1 MAFLLGGI
9 VKKFLFIVV
18 FLPSLLKAASSSLPS
33 QRVDESYEDTK
44 AIYSQQITLNR
55 NSAVIISTVVVPPE
69 AKGFRVFASSDG
81 IRFAVGMSS
90 IGVPALA
97 AITTST
103 SPLTAEI
110 SSSSFAVGGI
120 AINGQWE
127 TRLLPFDGSL
137 RRLYFRAAAAGAVF
151 VLEFFR

>member
-1 MAFLLGGI
+1 MRKIFFVFSL
-9 VKKFLFIVV
+9 

-44 AIYSQQITLNR
+44 FVYSQQITLNR
-55 NSAVIISTVVVPPE
+55 DSAVIISTVVVPPE
-69 AKGFRVFASSDG
+69 AKGFRIFPSSDG

-97 AITTST
+97 AISTST

-110 SSSSFAVGGI
+110 SSTSFAVGGVVI
-120 AINGQWE
+120 SGQWE